1 LTTNKELSKDKISLY
16 LEAFKFNWD
25 KAKHVDNQRLQVFYF
40 NIAILIASFSII
52 AYVGFP
58 YFMVLFYI
66 ISFLSFLLFLIIVKF
81 NVEIS
86 ACMATLQWIS
96 EKLELI
102 REMEDKEKENLKT
115 ELKKIGIKKISK
127 YAFYKEAYISLSIPL
142 PQRVHDVMTY
152 FSEFQTTSFAS
163 IALYFTMH
171 YFLPASLSS
180 ISLII
185 EVTCSLCSFILIFC
199 FLHWFI
205 LEKVKKEAVVI
216 KKARMPPEITVWKE
230 GKEIT

>member
-1 LTTNKELSKDKISLY
+1 VAANKELNKDKISLY

-25 KAKHVDNQRLQVFYF
+25 KAKHEDNQRLQVFYF
-40 NIAILIASFSII
+40 NIAILIAFFSII

-58 YFMVLFYI
+58 YFIVLFYI
-66 ISFLSFLLFLIIVKF
+66 ISILSFLLFLIIVKL

-127 YAFYKEAYISLSIPL
+127 YTFYKEAYINLSIPL

-152 FSEFQTTSFAS
+152 FSELQTALFAS
-163 IALYFTMH
+163 IALYSSVH
-171 YFLPASLSS
+171 YFLSLLPAPLLS

-185 EVTCSLCSFILIFC
+185 EIVLTLSSLILIFC
-199 FLHWFI
+199 YLHWTWQ
-205 LEKVKKEAVVI
+205 LKVYMFSCLSFSYVEY
-216 KKARMPPEITVWKE
+216 
-230 GKEIT
+230 